1 MHFSTTLL
9 LATLPL
15 LIAGQTYKA
24 SITEYGTGD
33 ERGSRNCNTKT
44 TACGFFTKPGYSAAA
59 SENIFG
65 VGDGQGAGP
74 GCKTCWRLTGQTDS
88 TGRKLRNPKSI
99 VVKVRNITKL
109 NAARPYPSPSSRPPP
124 SLPTPSSRRTSLRLS
139 RRKGG

>member
-1 MHFSTTLL
+1 MHFSTTIL

-44 TACGFFTKPGYSAAA
+44 TACGFFTLPGYSAAA

-65 VGDGQGAGP
+65 KGDGQGHGP
-74 GCKTCWRLTGQTDS
+74 GCGTCWRLTGHTDS
-88 TGRKLRNPKSI
+88 KGHRLSQPRSI
-99 VVKVRNITKL
+99 VVKVRMSSGSKL
-109 NAARPYPSPSSRPPP
+109 PVYCPPLLPSYSISPFVQVSPYPPKR
-124 SLPTPSSRRTSLRLS
+124 
-139 RRKGG
+139 